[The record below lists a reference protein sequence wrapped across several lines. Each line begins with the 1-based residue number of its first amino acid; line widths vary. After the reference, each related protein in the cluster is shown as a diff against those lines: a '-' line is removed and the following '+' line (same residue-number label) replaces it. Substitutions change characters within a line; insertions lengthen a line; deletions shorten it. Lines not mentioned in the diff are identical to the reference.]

1 MKRAFWF
8 VLVATV
14 LLTLAGAAWLIGVL
28 RPPIRVRRV
37 PSPQPQTA

>member
-1 MKRAFWF
+1 MKKAFWF

-28 RPPIRVRRV
+28 RTPVRIRRF

>member
-1 MKRAFWF
+1 MKKAFWF

-14 LLTLAGAAWLIGVL
+14 LLTLAGAAWLIGAL
-28 RPPIRVRRV
+28 RAPVRRF